1 VVANSR
7 HGRGTATAGERG
19 TVILAWWDD
28 TLDRRRW
35 VVGEVGIDGI
45 KADTPYRCDAGRLE
59 EAQS

>member
-1 VVANSR
+1 VGADKEESY
-7 HGRGTATAGERG
+7 
-19 TVILAWWDD
+19 